1 MKLKGDKGHWSFNT
15 LHAEMMSR
23 GDAPTR
29 NYFHHV
35 NTEMA
40 TLKLLRVLGNWK
52 SREREAEMG
61 TGTGNGNGIH
71 GKGSPKVRMRMEL

>member
-1 MKLKGDKGHWSFNT
+1 MKEQCGHSLAGKYPTNLNT

-40 TLKLLRVLGNWK
+40 TLKLLRVFG
-52 SREREAEMG
+52 
-61 TGTGNGNGIH
+61 
-71 GKGSPKVRMRMEL
+71 VF